1 MKNNIIHKD
10 LLKKIVD
17 RYNRNINIQ
26 MRLLEQDDMDDTLE
40 GEIIMLEWLLDEL
53 KEMGLGTT
61 VRKLIMEVNGNEYLS

>member
-26 MRLLEQDDMDDTLE
+26 MRLLEQDDIDDTLE